1 MDAFSISVSY
11 GLQYGVP
18 LRHFVEAYANTRF
31 EPAGITDDPELRIAT
46 SILDYIFRRLAV
58 NYMSVDERAE
68 LGILTTGE
76 RTQPTLPGVEETVIE
91 TRQGHDVPADPPSFD
106 SSSPLLTSDD
116 APKEPSLLERAG
128 VTDTRSVDSP
138 IVPKARISS
147 DAPYC
152 MQCGVQMQRAGSCH
166 ACPSCGT
173 TSGCS

>member
-1 MDAFSISVSY
+1 
-11 GLQYGVP
+11 VP
-18 LRHFVEAYANTRF
+18 LRHFVEAFANTRF

-58 NYMSVDERAE
+58 NYMSIEEREE

-106 SSSPLLTSDD
+106 SSSPLLTSGD
-116 APKEPSLLERAG
+116 APREPSLLDRAG
-128 VTDTRSVDSP
+128 VTDARSIGASP
-138 IVPKARISS
+138 VVRPKAATSS